1 VAIGMMLSLALGLGL
16 LFLHFYTTGAT
27 QAAALLFG
35 NVLGVDDSAL
45 MTLAL
50 LSIGSLAALAAV
62 VRPLIFA
69 SLQPEL
75 AEARGVPVRF
85 VSTAFLAIVGIAVAE
100 CAQIVG
106 VLLVFTLMVGPAAAA
121 QNLSRRLAAGALLAA
136 ALALAE
142 AWGGL
147 TLAFYTDWPTSFWI
161 TALSGL
167 VYLASLVARFR
178 AR

>member
-1 VAIGMMLSLALGLGL
+1 
-16 LFLHFYTTGAT
+16 
-27 QAAALLFG
+27 
-35 NVLGVDDSAL
+35 

-50 LSIGSLAALAAV
+50 LSIGSLAALAAI

-75 AEARGVPVRF
+75 AEARGVPVRL

-161 TALSGL
+161 TLLSGL
-167 VYLASLVARFR
+167 VYLASLLRRF
-178 AR
+178 ASW